1 MPSERGSSRRKRAE
15 QPEPTGESIGVT
27 IPQVVDTLT
36 DGEMEE
42 QGILPWSSNYTFLV
56 TVTKDDLALPAVYK
70 PRRGERPLWDF
81 PQGTLCLRER
91 AAYLVSD
98 ALGWLI
104 VPPTVLRKGPRG
116 YGSVQFYI
124 DCDQEQHY
132 FTFREGHEDEA
143 RRIALFD
150 IVVNNA
156 DRKAG
161 HCLLGYDG
169 RVWAIDHGITFHDEP
184 KLRTVIWDF
193 AGETIPDDLL
203 ADLGRLKTALQPDAS
218 LRQSLNE
225 LLSSAELRAFERR
238 LNRLLDAG
246 VFPDPGPGRH
256 IPWPPV

>member
-1 MPSERGSSRRKRAE
+1 MPSERPFSRRKRPDK
-15 QPEPTGESIGVT
+15 PEPTGESVGVT
-27 IPQVVDTLT
+27 IEQVVEVLT

-56 TVTKDDLALPAVYK
+56 TVTQDELSLPAVYK

-81 PQGTLCLRER
+81 PQGTLCQRER

-193 AGETIPDDLL
+193 AGEDIPADLL
-203 ADLGRLKTALQPDAS
+203 ADLGRLKTDLQPDAP
-218 LRQSLNE
+218 LRQALAE
-225 LLSSAELRAFERR
+225 LLSSAELRALERR
-238 LNRLLDAG
+238 LNRLIDAG